1 MQLGV
6 EVLVY
11 MAGFLLLLLL
21 LRLLSKPLRF
31 ILRIC
36 ISTLLGGAGL
46 LLLNTFGGALG
57 VSLAINPVTA
67 LIAGALG
74 LPGIAA
80 LLFIKLWL

>member
-1 MQLGV
+1 MQLSV
-6 EVLVY
+6 EVLIY

-21 LRLLSKPLRF
+21 LRLLRKPFRF
-31 ILRIC
+31 ILRIL
-36 ISTLLGGAGL
+36 ISTLLGGTGL

-57 VSLAINPVTA
+57 ISLAVNPVTA
-67 LIAGALG
+67 LIAGVLG